1 MSAALV
7 DYRVEHGIA
16 IFELN
21 NPPANTYT
29 YEMMR
34 ALDECILQAR
44 FDPEVAVLVLR
55 GKGERFFSAGADIHM
70 LRSVDPTFKYYFC
83 PHANET
89 LLRPEQ
95 KPKPLTAT
103 PTGATEGGGR
113 REVGIGWWP
122 AHCRTGRWAHRS
134 ARSGAGGTAWD
145 GRHAA
150 FAAPGRESARH

>member
-1 MSAALV
+1 MQGLLHCLKLEEVVTMSAALV

-44 FDPEVAVLVLR
+44 FDPAVAVLVVR
-55 GKGERFFSAGADIHM
+55 GQGERFFSAGADIHM

-83 PHANET
+83 LHANET
-89 LLRPEQ
+89 LLRLEQ
-95 KPKPLTAT
+95 TPKL
-103 PTGATEGGGR
+103 
-113 REVGIGWWP
+113 VI
-122 AHCRTGRWAHRS
+122 
-134 ARSGAGGTAWD
+134 
-145 GRHAA
+145 AA
-150 FAAPGRESARH
+150 L

>member
-34 ALDECILQAR
+34 ALDACLLQAR
-44 FDPEVAVLVLR
+44 VDRQVSVLVLR

-83 PHANET
+83 LHANET
-89 LLRPEQ
+89 LL
-95 KPKPLTAT
+95 PLSQIPNVVIA
-103 PTGATEGGGR
+103 A
-113 REVGIGWWP
+113 
-122 AHCRTGRWAHRS
+122 AH
-134 ARSGAGGTAWD
+134 
-145 GRHAA
+145 
-150 FAAPGRESARH
+150 